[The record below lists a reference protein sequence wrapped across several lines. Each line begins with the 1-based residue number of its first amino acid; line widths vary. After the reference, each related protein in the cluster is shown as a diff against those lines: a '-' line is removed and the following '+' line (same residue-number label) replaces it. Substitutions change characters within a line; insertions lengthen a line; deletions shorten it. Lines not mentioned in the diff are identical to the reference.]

1 MKDVHDGGSTR
12 EEPPPPGEERWMSIA
27 GKHLACG
34 FLMALLAQT
43 GTPVHAQEFGNTPS
57 LGEVAR
63 QLRAERQK
71 QKQGPVAVYTNDNL
85 PSRGS
90 IGIGTLKGT
99 GGTKEKEPRTAK
111 SPSEASAS
119 KEHGEEYFRSK
130 ANKLRSRMELHR
142 RQLAVLQ
149 QQLGLAK
156 TQYYPN
162 PQKTLEQESTP
173 AFQTDLDKLRSKIAT
188 VEKEIN
194 DDQEA
199 MDDLQV
205 ELRRQGGDPGWIR

>member
-1 MKDVHDGGSTR
+1 MMAAILVMSCHHR
-12 EEPPPPGEERWMSIA
+12 EEESWMSNT
-27 GKHLACG
+27 GNCLVCG

-43 GTPVHAQEFGNTPS
+43 GTPVHAQEFSNTPS
-57 LGEVAR
+57 LGKVAR
-63 QLRAERQK
+63 QLRAERQR
-71 QKQGPVAVYTNDNL
+71 QKHGPVAVYTNDNL
-85 PSRGS
+85 PSRDS

-99 GGTKEKEPRTAK
+99 GGTKEEEARTAK
-111 SPSEASAS
+111 SPSAAGAP
-119 KEHGEEYFRSK
+119 KVRGEKYFRSK
-130 ANKLRSRMELHR
+130 ANKLRSRMEIHR

-173 AFQTDLDKLRSKIAT
+173 AFQADLDKLRSKIAT

-199 MDDLQV
+199 MDELQV
-205 ELRRQGGDPGWIR
+205 ELRRQGGDPGWVR

>member
-1 MKDVHDGGSTR
+1 MMAALPVRSRHHR
-12 EEPPPPGEERWMSIA
+12 GEESSMRNA
-27 GKHLACG
+27 RKYLACG

-43 GTPVHAQEFGNTPS
+43 RTPVHAQEFGNTPS

-71 QKQGPVAVYTNDNL
+71 QKHGPVTVYTNDNL
-85 PSRGS
+85 PPRNST
-90 IGIGTLKGT
+90 GIGTLT
-99 GGTKEKEPRTAK
+99 ATQGTKKKEASTAE
-111 SPSEASAS
+111 SPSATSAS
-119 KEHGEEYFRSK
+119 KEHGEKYFRSK
-130 ANKLRSRMELHR
+130 ANKLRSQMELHR

-173 AFQTDLDKLRSKIAT
+173 AFQTDLDKLRSKIAAA
-188 VEKEIN
+188 EKAIN

-199 MDDLQV
+199 MDELQV

>member
-1 MKDVHDGGSTR
+1 MMAALPVKGHHHR
-12 EEPPPPGEERWMSIA
+12 GEERWMSNA
-27 GKHLACG
+27 GKYLACG
-34 FLMALLAQT
+34 FLMALLVQT
-43 GTPVHAQEFGNTPS
+43 GTPVHAQESGNTPS

-63 QLRAERQK
+63 QLRAEHQK
-71 QKQGPVAVYTNDNL
+71 QKHGPVAVYTNDNL
-85 PSRGS
+85 PSRDS

-99 GGTKEKEPRTAK
+99 GRTKEKEAATAK
-111 SPSEASAS
+111 SPSAAGAP
-119 KEHGEEYFRSK
+119 KEHDEEYFRSK
-130 ANKLRSRMELHR
+130 ANNLRSRMDLHR

-149 QQLGLAK
+149 QQLGLGR

-162 PQKTLEQESTP
+162 PQRTLEQESTP

-199 MDDLQV
+199 MDALQV